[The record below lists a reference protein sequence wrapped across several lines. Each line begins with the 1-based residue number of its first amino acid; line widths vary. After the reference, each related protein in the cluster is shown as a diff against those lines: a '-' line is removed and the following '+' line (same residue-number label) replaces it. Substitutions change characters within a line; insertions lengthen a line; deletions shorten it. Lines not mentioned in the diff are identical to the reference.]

1 VSDPRYNS
9 AISDLLRSA
18 LHALESPTP
27 LIDQVMRE
35 VEQVATADVK
45 RHFVTQQDSEGKSWA
60 AIAHSPRVNG
70 GAMPLRDTG
79 VLMNANSSVIDG
91 AKLTVFNNLDYARL
105 QNSGGTIVPVRGKF
119 LTIPATR
126 EAKRTGSPRQFPRPL
141 RAIVFKGGM
150 SGLLVEKNPRKAK
163 GDGKSDRKK
172 AKQTKSKTKKGIQR
186 DKGRGIVNGKFN
198 DAVVQYY
205 LTKHVEVPK
214 REFMYLSEDALKT
227 MDRIAAD
234 RLTDPILRA
243 LGMI

>member
-1 VSDPRYNS
+1 
-9 AISDLLRSA
+9 
-18 LHALESPTP
+18 
-27 LIDQVMRE
+27 
-35 VEQVATADVK
+35 
-45 RHFVTQQDSEGKSWA
+45 
-60 AIAHSPRVNG
+60 
-70 GAMPLRDTG
+70 MPLRDTG